1 MGIKGAAIWSAMMNR
16 IFGRVMVA
24 SIVEGYA
31 ICLPSKMRLRI
42 TWVKPMAGNDW
53 D

>member
-1 MGIKGAAIWSAMMNR
+1 MNR

-24 SIVEGYA
+24 SIVEDYA
-31 ICLPSKMRLRI
+31 NRLPTKMRLWI
-42 TWVKPMAGNDW
+42 TWVKPMAGNVW

>member
-1 MGIKGAAIWSAMMNR
+1 MMNR

-31 ICLPSKMRLRI
+31 IHLPSKMRLPI